1 MEHPDR
7 QVEYFCLNCEK
18 PICVQCKLKG
28 SHQSERHG
36 TIMIE
41 SAYSEAKA
49 YCLDDNNIDKK
60 KKHLKQNL

>member
-1 MEHPDR
+1 
-7 QVEYFCLNCEK
+7 
-18 PICVQCKLKG
+18 
-28 SHQSERHG
+28 
-36 TIMIE
+36 MIE